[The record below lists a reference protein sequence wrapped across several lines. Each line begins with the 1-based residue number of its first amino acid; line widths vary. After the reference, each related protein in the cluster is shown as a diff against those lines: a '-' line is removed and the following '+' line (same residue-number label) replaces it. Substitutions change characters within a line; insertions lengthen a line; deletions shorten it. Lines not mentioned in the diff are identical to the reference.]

1 MKRVIFVAHLQS
13 HIRNFHIPYLKHL
26 KEKGYYVAVAT
37 RVDNIGEL
45 NFLDKVIDIPFTRSP
60 FSFKVFINYKL
71 LSKEFEEGA
80 YDIIHCHTPVAGV
93 LTRIAAKKLRPNV
106 KVYYTAH
113 GFHFYKGAPLI
124 NWMIYYPAELY
135 CARFTDVLFTINKE
149 DFNLAKEKFKHTNVQ
164 LLSGVG
170 VNTRCNNI
178 VKNHDQ
184 KNINLLSVGELNKN
198 KNHIIVLKA
207 LKEINNPNIH
217 YYIAGEGNQ
226 KEKLLNYA
234 KANGLEQNLHLLG
247 FVKPVSN
254 ALQQKDI
261 FVFPSIREGL
271 SLALMEAMAY
281 ELPCIVSNI
290 RGNNELIDPQG
301 GYLVKEF
308 SEYVNAID
316 SLVSSSKKRQIF
328 GEYNKR
334 KVQRYAY
341 DIVEKELDKFYE
353 I

>member
-1 MKRVIFVAHLQS
+1 M
-13 HIRNFHIPYLKHL
+13 
-26 KEKGYYVAVAT
+26 
-37 RVDNIGEL
+37 
-45 NFLDKVIDIPFTRSP
+45 
-60 FSFKVFINYKL
+60 
-71 LSKEFEEGA
+71 
-80 YDIIHCHTPVAGV
+80 
-93 LTRIAAKKLRPNV
+93 
-106 KVYYTAH
+106 
-113 GFHFYKGAPLI
+113 
-124 NWMIYYPAELY
+124 
-135 CARFTDVLFTINKE
+135 
-149 DFNLAKEKFKHTNVQ
+149 
-164 LLSGVG
+164 
-170 VNTRCNNI
+170 
-178 VKNHDQ
+178 
-184 KNINLLSVGELNKN
+184 
-198 KNHIIVLKA
+198 
-207 LKEINNPNIH
+207 
-217 YYIAGEGNQ
+217 
-226 KEKLLNYA
+226 
-234 KANGLEQNLHLLG
+234 LG